1 MIVYKITNTINGKC
15 YIGITAKPLQVRWM
29 AHLTEMRQGN
39 KRTLYNA
46 FRKYGC
52 EKFVAEQIDC
62 AASAEELSLLE
73 KQYIKNFNSFGSGGY
88 NMCAGGIGP
97 LGLVHSEETRNKI
110 KAAVKNKPPITEE
123 TRAKI
128 KTALIGNKISAESL
142 QKRVQKLRGQTR
154 SAMQKTNIATGRM
167 GKGLK
172 NDGARKHP
180 KEIVIKALNMLK
192 QGLSQGMVSK
202 LTGLHQSY
210 LSRLMNSKRGITLQG
225 A

>member
-1 MIVYKITNTINGKC
+1 MIVYKITNTVNGKC

-29 AHLTEMRQGN
+29 AHLTQMRQGN

-46 FRKYGC
+46 LRKYGF
-52 EKFVAEQIDC
+52 KNFAIEQMDC
-62 AASAEELSLLE
+62 ASTVEELSLLE
-73 KQYIKNFNSFGSGGY
+73 KQYITKFNSFGSGGY

-110 KAAVKNKPPITEE
+110 KAAVKNRPPITEE

-128 KTALIGNKISAESL
+128 KAGLVGHKISAESI
-142 QKRVQKLRGQTR
+142 QKRTQKLRGQTR
-154 SAMQKTNIATGRM
+154 SAMQKTTISKGRT
-167 GKGLK
+167 GKGFK

-180 KEIVIKALNMLK
+180 KEIVIQALNFLK
-192 QGLSQGMVSK
+192 QGLSQGTVSK